1 MTCIATLEPWY
12 RGSAAKLF
20 FFFFMPSLPALLSSF
35 LFLSLYSSSLLLLLS
50 FCHVWLCAM
59 KCCSRQPLSGPS
71 DPCPM
76 LFTNL
81 GISSPC
87 NWLLIFRIWQH
98 WGDVT
103 AVSRLQKS
111 DFCLANGVSLLMV
124 LLKQAAVLVRP
135 TWQSTEDGLWLT
147 SSKKQRPLVQQAQ
160 RTESC
165 QRPRK

>member
-1 MTCIATLEPWY
+1 MTCIATLVPWY
-12 RGSAAKLF
+12 RGSAEKLF
-20 FFFFMPSLPALLSSF
+20 FFYAFIACPPV
-35 LFLSLYSSSLLLLLS
+35 LLS
-50 FCHVWLCAM
+50 FSLLILAFSPPPFFLSRLACAM

-71 DPCPM
+71 DPCSM

-87 NWLLIFRIWQH
+87 NWLLICRIWQH

-103 AVSRLQKS
+103 AVIRLQKS

-135 TWQSTEDGLWLT
+135 TWQSAEDGLWLT
-147 SSKKQRPLVQQAQ
+147 SSKKQGPLVQQPQ
-160 RTESC
+160 RTKSC
-165 QRPRK
+165 QWPHK